1 MPKIAMWLKV
11 DEESMVAALAKAAEK
26 LTGDEGE
33 VLLDCVSLRRLDAN
47 ALRALEDFS
56 KVADAKSVK
65 VVLRGVKV
73 EVYKVLKLVR
83 LASRLSFVD

>member
-11 DEESMVAALAKAAEK
+11 DEESVIAALAQAAEK

-33 VLLDCVSLRRLDAN
+33 VLLDCASLRRLDAN
-47 ALRALEDFS
+47 ALRALEDFLR
-56 KVADAKSVK
+56 VAEAKSVK

-83 LASRLSFVD
+83 LASRLCFVD